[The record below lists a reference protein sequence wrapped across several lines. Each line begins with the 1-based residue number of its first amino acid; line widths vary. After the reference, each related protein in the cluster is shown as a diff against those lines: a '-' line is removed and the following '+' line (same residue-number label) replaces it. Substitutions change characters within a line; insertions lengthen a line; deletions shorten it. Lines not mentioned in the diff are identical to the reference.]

1 MGDEINRAL
10 VLASMRDSERK
21 DGSEYNINMI
31 RLIEKAR
38 DSYLG
43 ETVSV
48 RIERWNRS
56 HLVLKP

>member
-21 DGSEYNINMI
+21 DGSEYKINMT
-31 RLIEKAR
+31 RLIEK

-43 ETVSV
+43 DTVSV